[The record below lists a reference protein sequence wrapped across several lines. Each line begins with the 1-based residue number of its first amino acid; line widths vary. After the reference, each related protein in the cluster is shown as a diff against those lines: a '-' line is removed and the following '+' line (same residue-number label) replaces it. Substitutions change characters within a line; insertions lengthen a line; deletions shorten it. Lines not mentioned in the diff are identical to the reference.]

1 MLRNYIT
8 ALVIVGALIAPT
20 HAYSFDLLTMVKKA
34 IQINNISNA
43 IKNTNIPNEM
53 EKIAIRYVENIP
65 KDLEKKRVDNR

>member
-53 EKIAIRYVENIP
+53 EKIAIIYVENIP
-65 KDLEKKRVDNR
+65 KDLERKRVDNR

>member
-8 ALVIVGALIAPT
+8 RLVIVGALIAPT
-20 HAYSFDLLTMVKKA
+20 HAYSFDLLTVVKKA

-53 EKIAIRYVENIP
+53 EKIAIIYVENIP